1 MADTDPG
8 HCWGTLPASGDV
20 HRTGHLQDTSTRTHL
35 CQRLSQEDYYN
46 TVKFAIGYQE
56 LQKRWST
63 GWGLQGHRDSLQGHR
78 DSLQGHR
85 DSLQGHR
92 DSLQGHRA
100 SLQGHRDSLQGHRD
114 SLQCHRNV
122 LLEREDEPW
131 WHRDTFQ
138 KHRETKGTRHR
149 KNSLH
154 LPIRELAIPTAYPEE
169 YVGEAASS
177 SRLWDS
183 MAGNMSLGRPSS
195 LLSTLSS
202 SSGDSSPYSEDLSPS
217 SEGSYP
223 SPGASS
229 PYATLS
235 ALGRAHEMENTS
247 VQETLC
253 TSSPK
258 CASFPVGTSSQG
270 SCGGDDGVVDG
281 EGTHSEYGDDSC
293 SSSNKGRWTEI
304 LEKLR
309 GVLRNLKR
317 QPPLTPTPSALHT
330 QVCELQAELQVYKQ
344 LSETKRRSADLLK
357 HQLMEVLY
365 EQVVSQLEH
374 KQRRRQLE
382 EEVVALEFEVHLLRG
397 SSHHDLHDLSNPTF
411 RTRVC
416 GSCGESSTAFTDCRC
431 SIHRYSIK

>member
-78 DSLQGHR
+78 DSLQW
-85 DSLQGHR
+85 
-92 DSLQGHRA
+92 
-100 SLQGHRDSLQGHRD
+100 
-114 SLQCHRNV
+114 HRNV

-202 SSGDSSPYSEDLSPS
+202 SSGDSSPYSEDSSPS